1 MCSLLSSIPPESCFK
16 KKRSTE
22 IKEKEKKWVFSV
34 GSLSLA
40 PTDLNTKV
48 HSKAGSVSP
57 QWSVSWPAG

>member
-22 IKEKEKKWVFSV
+22 IKEKEKRWVFSV

-57 QWSVSWPAG
+57 